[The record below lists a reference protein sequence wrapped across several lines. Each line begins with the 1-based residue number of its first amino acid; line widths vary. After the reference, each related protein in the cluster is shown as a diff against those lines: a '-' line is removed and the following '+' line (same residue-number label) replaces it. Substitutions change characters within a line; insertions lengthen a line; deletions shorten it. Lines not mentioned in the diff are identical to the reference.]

1 MVKRRIDV
9 LSIISYLLLFFVVLV
24 MALHF
29 VFGFQYVVILT
40 DSMEPHINPND
51 LVITMPSSPDGL
63 HVGDVIL
70 YRVTLGNST
79 YMITHRIV
87 GMKADPEMR
96 MYYITKGDNRNYT
109 DPWRV
114 YYSQVVGR
122 VVLVIPRVGVVWY
135 YTPLIVFGIFLFIIA
150 SLAYD
155 LAWLL
160 LEEEP
165 LRSKSRKAD
174 LVALRRKKIKAYYH
188 RRR

>member
-1 MVKRRIDV
+1 MGKRRIDV
-9 LSIISYLLLFFVVLV
+9 LSVVSYLLFAFVALV
-24 MALHF
+24 IVLHF

-40 DSMEPHINPND
+40 DSMEPNINPND
-51 LVITMPSSPDGL
+51 LVITMPVSPGEL

-70 YRVTLGNST
+70 YRVDIGNTT
-79 YMITHRIV
+79 YRITHRIV
-87 GMKADPEMR
+87 GMNADPEMR

-165 LRSKSRKAD
+165 PRSKSRKAD
-174 LVALRRKKIKAYYH
+174 ILVLRRKKIKAYHY
-188 RRR
+188 RRH

>member
-9 LSIISYLLLFFVVLV
+9 LSLISYFLLFFVVLV
-24 MALHF
+24 VVLHF

-51 LVITMPSSPDGL
+51 LVVTMPSSPDGL

-70 YRVTLGNST
+70 YRVTIGNST
-79 YMITHRIV
+79 YKITHRIV
-87 GMKADPEMR
+87 DVRTDSGGR
-96 MYYITKGDNRNYT
+96 IYYVTRGDNRDYS

-114 YYSQVVGR
+114 YPEQVLGR

-165 LRSKSRKAD
+165 PRSKSRKAD
-174 LVALRRKKIKAYYH
+174 LVALRRKKIKVHHY
-188 RRR
+188 RR